1 MIEVTNEVIIERLD
15 NLKESNMAEHAAIK
29 LQLEHITDDHESR
42 IKALEYWKIAFVAKF
57 TAYAG
62 LGVFVGTLLAQIL
75 VKYFVK

>member
-1 MIEVTNEVIIERLD
+1 MEATNEVIIERLD

-29 LQLEHITDDHESR
+29 VQLEQVTSDHEAR

-62 LGVFVGTLLAQIL
+62 LGVFAGTLLAQVL
-75 VKYFVK
+75 VRYFVK